1 MEEEEFSRGARRL
14 TRLRLE
20 LRQTSDGALHSN
32 VANLVDT
39 LHRVLQARVAQGY
52 PRLQQLTVSERILR
66 AMISKYYFLD
76 LVENVKSIK

>member
-20 LRQTSDGALHSN
+20 LRPESGRALHSD
-32 VANLVDT
+32 VVSLVDT
-39 LHRVLQARVAQGY
+39 LHSVLKARGEQGY
-52 PRLQQLTVSERILR
+52 PRLEQLTVSDRILR